1 MRRLRDPTLQAFA
14 LFTVGG
20 LFFVVVNASA
30 KALTAELSPVMVVW
44 ARYFFHVL
52 LVALCFPRTVL
63 GVVRTP
69 QVGPQIGR
77 SVLLML
83 STVLNFLALAMMPL
97 ADVSAII
104 FTTPL
109 LVAGLAILLLGER
122 VSARRWLAIGL
133 GLGGALV
140 IVQPG
145 AGVGMLG
152 ALLAFGCAV
161 AYALYQISTRLMR
174 EAEPLVSLLY
184 SGLAG
189 AVLFSL
195 LVPWFWQ
202 TPSLAQWLL
211 GLAMGGCGA
220 FGHLLVI
227 MALQR
232 AEASR
237 LAPLTYLQLLWAI
250 ATSFLVFGDVPGLPV
265 LLGAAV
271 IAGSGLWV
279 WRLDRAERRP
289 APVVD
294 DEPRR

>member
-1 MRRLRDPTLQAFA
+1 MVKALRDPTLQGFA

-20 LFFVVVNASA
+20 LFFVVVNATA
-30 KALTAELSPVMVVW
+30 KALTTELDPVMVIW
-44 ARYFFHVL
+44 ARYLFHVL
-52 LVALCFPRTVL
+52 LVAFCFPRAVL
-63 GVVRTP
+63 GVARTS
-69 QVGPQIGR
+69 QLWPQIGR

-83 STVLNFLALAMMPL
+83 STIFNFVALTLMPL

-109 LVAGLAILLLGER
+109 LVAGLAVPLLGER
-122 VSARRWLAIGL
+122 VTLGRWLAIGL
-133 GLGGALV
+133 GFAGALLV
-140 IVQPG
+140 ARPG
-145 AGVGMLG
+145 MGSVGVG
-152 ALLAFGCAV
+152 ALLAFGCALT
-161 AYALYQISTRLMR
+161 YALYQISTRLMR

-189 AVLFSL
+189 AILFSA

-202 TPSLAQWLL
+202 RASLGQWLL
-211 GLAMGGCGA
+211 MLTMGGCGA

-237 LAPLTYLQLLWAI
+237 LSPLTYLQLLWAI
-250 ATSFLVFGDVPGLPV
+250 LASLLVFGDVPGLV
-265 LLGAAV
+265 MLLGSAL

-279 WRLDRAERRP
+279 WRLDRAERR
-289 APVVD
+289 AAGAS
-294 DEPRR
+294 PR

>member
-1 MRRLRDPTLQAFA
+1 MRRLADPTLQAFA
-14 LFTVGG
+14 LFTLGG

-30 KALTAELSPVMVVW
+30 KALTTELGPVMVVW

-52 LVALCFPRTVL
+52 LVALCFPRTL
-63 GVVRTP
+63 PGIVRTHQP
-69 QVGPQIGR
+69 GAQIGR

-83 STVLNFLALAMMPL
+83 STVFNFVALALMPL

-109 LVAGLAILLLGER
+109 IVAGLAIVMLKER
-122 VSARRWLAIGL
+122 VTLQRWLAIAL

-140 IVQPG
+140 IVRPG
-145 AGVGMLG
+145 AGNIEG
-152 ALLAFGCAV
+152 AILAFGCAV
-161 AYALYQISTRLMR
+161 AYALYQISTRIMR
-174 EAEPLVSLLY
+174 EAEPMVSLLY

-189 AVLFSL
+189 MILFSAL
-195 LVPWFWQ
+195 APWFWQ
-202 TPSLAQWLL
+202 MPTPGQWVLCV
-211 GLAMGGCGA
+211 AMGACGA

-227 MALQR
+227 LALQR

-250 ATSFLVFGDVPGLPV
+250 ATSFLVFGDVPGASV

-279 WRLDRAERRP
+279 WRLDRAERALARTQGD
-289 APVVD
+289 AA
-294 DEPRR
+294 RR